1 MNWYED
7 KGAYTHVE
15 PPLPQEFF
23 TLGGPHGP
31 ALVRVFRDG
40 KTESGWGLQPTEYN
54 IGFMANYMN
63 DSFWARPRTQGF
75 VSRRKQPFAVIMRSV
90 NMIALDIDRHISDGG
105 ADGFIAAAKLEL
117 PPTLAETSK
126 SGNGRHLF
134 YQTDETW
141 GTETGFGAWDD
152 VIGLVPGV
160 DVRAVGCMYRY
171 PQQLWND
178 VPIAPV
184 PDTITELLTKRRER
198 KQFSAQLI
206 AAAAAADPDD
216 EEALIMHDALIQE
229 LAKPIPVGKRNAT
242 LFAIGTKLYQAG
254 VPDWDKHLGE
264 RAADLG
270 IDAEEADKIIANI
283 TKYN

>member
-7 KGAYTHVE
+7 KGRYVHQMG
-15 PPLPQEFF
+15 LPQEFF
-23 TLGGPHGP
+23 KLSGPHGP
-31 ALVRVFRDG
+31 ALVRVFGDG
-40 KTESGWGLQPTEYN
+40 KTEPGWGLQPTEHN
-54 IGFMANYMN
+54 VGFMVNYVN
-63 DSFWARPRTQGF
+63 DSFWERPRVRAF
-75 VSRRKQPFAVIMRSV
+75 MDRKPKPYAIIMRSV
-90 NMIALDIDRHISDGG
+90 NIIALDIDRHISDGG
-105 ADGFIAAAKLEL
+105 ADGFIAASKLKL

-126 SGNGRHLF
+126 SGAGRHLF
-134 YQTDETW
+134 YATNETW
-141 GTETGFGAWDD
+141 DTETGFGAWDD

-254 VPDWDKHLGE
+254 VPDWDAHLAH
-264 RAADLG
+264 RAWQLG
-270 IDAEEADKIIANI
+270 LDVEESDKIIANI